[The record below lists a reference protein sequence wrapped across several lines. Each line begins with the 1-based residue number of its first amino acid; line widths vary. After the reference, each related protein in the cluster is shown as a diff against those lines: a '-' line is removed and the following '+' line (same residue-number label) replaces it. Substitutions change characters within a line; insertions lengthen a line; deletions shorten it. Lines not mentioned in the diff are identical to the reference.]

1 MRLKPR
7 DGGAWSWQSSRTLVV
22 IPIALIVAITV
33 ADVLSP
39 QTTHLGPLLV
49 VAPALTASFGGSR
62 LTALIGALAVG
73 ALVAISVIRN
83 SIFTSNHESQLIA
96 LILICAFTVIFC
108 RLRERHSAELRQVR
122 SVAEAAQQ
130 VVLQPLPER
139 MGTLRIASAYRAATD
154 HARIG
159 GDLYAAVRT
168 ERGTRLLMGDVRGK
182 GLPAIED
189 AALVLGGFRSA
200 AHREPTLPALRAE
213 LDATVCWSL
222 AQPARNGPEA
232 DESFVTAVLID
243 VPDDEPVVRILNCG
257 HPPPFR
263 MRGGQV
269 TVLAPGQYATPLG
282 MCLPKAPSGSV
293 DTYAFEPG
301 DMLVLYTDGV
311 TEARDADDR
320 FYPLAERLPGWKDTD
335 TPGGLIDRVRDD
347 LGMFCRS
354 TFDDDAAL
362 VVVRRGVFTGEIGAP
377 DQQPVKTTAGLRPC
391 RPLTHRSPR
400 W

>member
-1 MRLKPR
+1 MRLQPH
-7 DGGAWSWQSSRTLVV
+7 DGGAWSWQSSRNLVV
-22 IPIALIVAITV
+22 IPIALIVVITI
-33 ADVLSP
+33 ADVLAP
-39 QTTHLGPLLV
+39 QSTHLGPLLV
-49 VAPALTASFGGSR
+49 VAPAITASIGGSR
-62 LTALIGALAVG
+62 LTALIGALSVG

-83 SIFTSNHESQLIA
+83 SLFNSNHESQLIA
-96 LILICAFTVIFC
+96 LVLICALTVVFC

-168 ERGTRLLMGDVRGK
+168 RQGTRLLLGDVRGK

-200 AHREPTLPALRAE
+200 AHREPALPALRAE

-222 AQPARNGPEA
+222 AQPAREEPDA
-232 DESFVTAVLID
+232 DESFVTAMLID
-243 VPDDEPVVRILNCG
+243 IPDHEPVVRILNCG

-263 MRGGQV
+263 LRAGQV
-269 TVLAPGQYATPLG
+269 TVLAPGQCATPLG
-282 MCLPKAPSGSV
+282 MCLPHAPTGSV

-320 FYPLAERLPGWKDTD
+320 FYPLAERLPSWKDMD
-335 TPGGLIDRVRDD
+335 TPGGLIERVRDD

-362 VVVRRGVFTGEIGAP
+362 VVVRRGVVTGERDAS
-377 DQQPVKTTAGLRPC
+377 DDEETAQAAARRC
-391 RPLTHRSPR
+391 RPP
-400 W
+400 